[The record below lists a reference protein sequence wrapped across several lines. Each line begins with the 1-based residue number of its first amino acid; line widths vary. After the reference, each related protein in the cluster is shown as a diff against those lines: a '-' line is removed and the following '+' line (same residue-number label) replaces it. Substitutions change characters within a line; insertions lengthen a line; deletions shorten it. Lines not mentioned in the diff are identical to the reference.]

1 MKGKLFVLSGFSGA
15 GKGTLVKYFLEH
27 YEGFAL
33 SVSATTRPMREGEID
48 GVHYH
53 FITRE
58 SFEEMIGRGE
68 LIEYTQ
74 YQGNYYGTPRP
85 FVEKQLEEGVDVLL
99 EIEVDGGTQIRKLYP
114 DATLIFLMPPSAEE
128 LARRLRKRG
137 TNTEEEIAGRLRR
150 AVEESRYIGD
160 YDYLL
165 INDDLAECAARFER
179 IAEVQHEKPGFLT
192 EFTEAFTEQLKEIC

>member
-1 MKGKLFVLSGFSGA
+1 MRGKLFVLSGFSGA

-53 FITRE
+53 FLTKE
-58 SFEEMIGRGE
+58 AFEEMIARGE
-68 LIEYTQ
+68 LIEYTT
-74 YQGNYYGTPRP
+74 YQSNYYGTPRP
-85 FVEKQLEEGVDVLL
+85 FVEKQLDEGTDVLL

-128 LARRLRKRG
+128 LKRRLTSRG
-137 TNTEEEIAGRLRR
+137 TNTAEEIAGRLRR
-150 AVEESRYIGD
+150 AVEESRYIKD

-165 INDDLAECAARFER
+165 INDDLAECAKRFYE
-179 IAEVQHEKPGFLT
+179 IAHVQHEKPEFLT
-192 EFTEAFTEQLKEIC
+192 EFTETFTNQLKEIC